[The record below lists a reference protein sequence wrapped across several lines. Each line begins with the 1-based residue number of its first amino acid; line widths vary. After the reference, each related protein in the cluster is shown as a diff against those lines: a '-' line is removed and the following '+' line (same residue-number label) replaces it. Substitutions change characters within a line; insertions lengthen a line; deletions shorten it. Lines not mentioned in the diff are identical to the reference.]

1 MNIISE
7 IDSKIEELKKEME
20 SLKAAREILSPHRIP
35 WIGAEQLE
43 PDDHPF
49 VKPDPRRKHNP
60 LGPRPRDCLLPDS
73 KGLSVYDAVRRQVQH
88 FPGNFKERVI
98 SRELFNYDGV
108 INVSRSHRAVMGAL
122 SRMAEVGIV
131 ERVGAGVF
139 RWVG

>member
-7 IDSKIEELKKEME
+7 IDSKIEELNKEME
-20 SLKAAREILSPHRIP
+20 SLKAAREILRPERARIRLA
-35 WIGAEQLE
+35 AEPVQQE
-43 PDDHPF
+43 FIHT
-49 VKPDPRRKHNP
+49 KTGKHNP

-73 KGLSVYDAVRRQVQH
+73 KGLSVYDAVRRKIQF

-108 INVSRSHRAVMGAL
+108 INVSRCHRAVMGAL